1 MNQLATRKTRKAPE
15 RMPSDSVV
23 SAFVR
28 LVRAQ
33 RCVVLGIERAVKDA
47 GFPPIEWYDVL
58 WELEREGPSRPRDV
72 QDRLLFPQSNLS
84 RLLDRMEA
92 SGLVRRNTC
101 REDGR
106 GQIVAIT
113 DQGKDLRKR
122 MWKVHA
128 AAIQDGIGAHLSD
141 REAAQLAKLL
151 DRLRG
156 CSPPSQ

>member
-1 MNQLATRKTRKAPE
+1 MNDVGSGMMDGA
-15 RMPSDSVV
+15 PSDSVV

-33 RCVVLGIERAVKDA
+33 RCVVLGIEQAIKDA

-72 QDRLLFPQSNLS
+72 KDRLLFPQSNLS

-92 SGLVRRNTC
+92 ARLIERHIC
-101 REDGR
+101 QDDGR
-106 GQIVAIT
+106 GQVVTIT
-113 DQGKDLRKR
+113 DEGKRMRRR

-128 AAIQDGIGAHLSD
+128 AAIQTGIGAHLSD
-141 REAAQLAKLL
+141 KEAAQLAGLL

-156 CSPPSQ
+156 CCPPSE

>member
-1 MNQLATRKTRKAPE
+1 MAKCETVVIEGT
-15 RMPSDSVV
+15 PSDSVV

-33 RCVVLGIERAVKDA
+33 RCVVLGIDRAVKDA

-72 QDRLLFPQSNLS
+72 KDRLLFPQSNLS

-92 SGLVRRNTC
+92 ANLVERHTC
-101 REDGR
+101 QEDGR
-106 GQIVAIT
+106 GQIVRIT
-113 DQGKDLRKR
+113 EEGKNMRRR

-128 AAIQDGIGAHLSD
+128 AAIQAQIGAHLTD
-141 REAAQLAKLL
+141 KEAAQLAGLL

-156 CSPPSQ
+156 CCPPSE

>member
-1 MNQLATRKTRKAPE
+1 MAMNDCQSV
-15 RMPSDSVV
+15 MPSDSVV

-72 QDRLLFPQSNLS
+72 QSRLLFPQSNLS

-92 SGLVRRNTC
+92 AGVVERGTC
-101 REDGR
+101 NEDGR
-106 GQIVAIT
+106 GQIVRIT
-113 DQGKDLRKR
+113 DRGRDLRRR

-128 AAIQDGIGAHLSD
+128 AAIEEAIGSRLSNE
-141 REAAQLAKLL
+141 EAGQLAGLL

-156 CSPPSQ
+156 CCPPSE